1 MKSAT
6 SSDRTR
12 AVIARDPSRS
22 QPALSKA
29 EGRLGMTLS
38 RDPSPCTRL
47 GMTLARDPSP
57 CVRLGMTLARDPSPS
72 ARLGMTRLSMR
83 LGMTGLSTRA
93 GMTRLTRSIGLLP
106 QHVLQCP
113 LFLGVDGQELPAQM
127 GVVAVALDV
136 GLALGD
142 GVVEQHELFLVA

>member
-12 AVIARDPSRS
+12 AVIARDPSPS
-22 QPALSKA
+22 QPALSRA
-29 EGRLGMTLS
+29 EGRLGMTQ
-38 RDPSPCTRL
+38 
-47 GMTLARDPSP
+47 
-57 CVRLGMTLARDPSPS
+57 
-72 ARLGMTRLSMR
+72 
-83 LGMTGLSTRA
+83 LSTRR

-113 LFLGVDGQELPAQM
+113 LFLGVDGQELSAQM

-142 GVVEQHELFLVA
+142 GVVEQHEL